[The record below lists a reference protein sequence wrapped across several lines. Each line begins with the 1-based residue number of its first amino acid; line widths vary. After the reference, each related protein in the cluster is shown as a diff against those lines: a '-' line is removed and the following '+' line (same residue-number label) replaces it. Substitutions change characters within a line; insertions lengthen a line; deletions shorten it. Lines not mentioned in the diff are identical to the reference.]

1 MSGDRN
7 AREVLQLHGKFNWSS
22 SKGKLITA
30 GLLLIILMLFI
41 SAGSADSSTDL
52 NKSNI
57 TTVNPDPSLTVTP
70 LPTTQILYTT
80 IIPTIQTQITTT
92 VPTTPTQNPTTI
104 PTTLTQDFA
113 TATTT
118 PILRAGS
125 AVNDQFNI
133 RAGKRVSQA
142 ERDAAADR
150 FKAIYKPTPTTTRV
164 IDTIAMDPGGIP
176 HYFGPYAN
184 YANSPMPKGNITSI
198 TLVSGGSGYSANTT
212 AAISDVYA
220 TGSGAT
226 ANITV
231 TAGVVTG
238 ITIQNPGTGYTAPI
252 VTITDPDATGTGA
265 VATASLGGTLTGG
278 IRKFVDTLPGLNVA
292 GANNL
297 GNYIPIAIPD
307 TTSYPPGGIG
317 YTSAPGVTISDST
330 GSGANATATV
340 AGGIVTGVTVISPGS
355 GYSANPVV
363 SFSGGGATTNAIGK
377 ATVVGGTITG
387 ISLVGCDY
395 YVIELGEFNQTM
407 HSDLSSTTFRGYRQ
421 VNTVDPTVSRFHY
434 MGPLII
440 SNTNRPV
447 RIKFINSL
455 PTGAGGNLFIPV
467 DKTVMG
473 AGMGPQKMNA
483 SPPYYTE
490 NRAVIHLHGG
500 ATPWISDGTPFQ
512 WITPAGE
519 NTPYPKGVSVY
530 NVPDMPDPGNGA
542 VTLFYT
548 NQQSARLMFYHDHA
562 IGLTR
567 LNVYA
572 GEAGGY
578 LLTDE
583 TEQDMIA
590 GTDVTGINPTLA
602 KVLPDIG
609 LPLIIQ
615 DKSFVDASTIAMQD
629 PTWNWGTGT
638 LNPDGTRQPRT
649 GDLWYPHVYMPA
661 QNPAD
666 LTGVNAFGRWH
677 YGPWFWPPT
686 AIPFGPVANPYYTG
700 GEGTAAPWE
709 PPMMPGVSNP
719 SMTMEAYMDTPI
731 VNGAAY
737 PNLTVEP
744 RAYRFRILNAGNDR
758 FVNLQLYVANSTL
771 TTADGRTNT
780 EVDMVPAI
788 ATPGFPAGWP
798 SDGREGGV
806 PDPAKIGPS
815 FIQIGTE
822 GGFLP
827 APVVVPNQPVTWVS
841 DPTRFDFGNVDK
853 HALLIG
859 AAERVD
865 VIVDFSQYAGKT
877 LILYNDAP
885 AAFPAGITTYDYYT
899 GDPDLTDT
907 GGAPTTQ
914 PGYGPNTRTIMQI
927 KVGPSVGAS
936 PYNFAALQGV
946 FAKTA
951 SKRGVFE
958 VSQDPV
964 IIPQASYNSAYNKV
978 FLTDTYVRIFDSFKN
993 FTTVSGAKV
1002 NVTFQPK
1009 ALHDEMGAAFDQYG
1023 RMSGILGLEN
1033 VVTTGRVQNFI
1044 LYNYASPPVDLIRDS
1059 MTPMSE
1065 PAPGDGTQIWKITHN
1080 GVDTHPLH
1088 WHLFNVQVINRVTWD
1103 GRILAPDATELGWKE
1118 TVRTSPLE
1126 DTIVAM
1132 RPVAP
1137 TLPFEVPNSIHMIDP
1152 TMPEGAVLD
1161 GPALNGIVD
1170 PKSQPVTVLNH
1181 LVNYGWEYVWH
1192 CHILSHEEMDMM
1204 HSMLFAVAPKP
1215 PVSLTAINVSLNRT
1229 YKVNLSWTDN
1239 SLSETSFYLLRSTT
1253 MTGPWTTIASIPSTT
1268 GPQKGARIINYTD
1281 STGTSGTKYNYVVL
1295 ASNLVGDNATYAAP
1309 SVGFPR
1315 MEVNS
1320 TPSNVANV
1328 TAILPVANFTATPRS
1343 GTMPLTV
1350 KFTDSSTNTPT
1361 SWIWSF
1367 GDGSSVN
1374 ATMQN
1379 PVHTYVIAGNYT
1391 VSLTTTNSGG
1401 SSSFTRT
1408 NYITVTVPAPV
1419 ANFTATPRNGT
1430 MPLTVT
1436 FTDNST
1442 NTPTSWIWSF
1452 GDGSTVN
1459 STQQNPVHTYANA
1472 GIYTVSLNATNAG
1485 GSNTKTVANYI
1496 TVTVPVPV
1504 ANFTATP
1511 RIGTAPLT
1519 VTFTDNST
1527 NTPTSWN
1534 WSFGDSSLVNATQRN
1549 PVHTYASAGNYTVSL
1564 TATNAG
1570 GSNTTTVANYI
1581 TVNVTAPV
1589 ANFVG
1594 TPTSGSLPLTVTFT
1608 DSSTNTPT
1616 SWFWVFGDGVTS
1628 TLQNPTHTYAS
1639 TGTYTVSLNATNAA
1653 GSNTFTRTNYI
1664 TVSSVTPVANFVG
1677 TPTSGSVPLTVTF
1690 TDSSTNIPTSWL
1702 WVFGDGVTSTLQNP
1716 THTYAS
1722 AGTYT
1727 VSLTAT
1733 NAAGSNTITRTSYIT
1748 VSSVIP
1754 VANFVGTPL
1763 SGAAPLTVIFT
1774 DSSTNTPTSWFWVF
1788 GDGATSTLQNP
1799 THTYA
1804 SAGTYNVAHTA
1815 TNSAGSNTRTRLNY
1829 ITVSSVIPVA
1839 NFVGTPTSGGAPL
1852 TVTFTDSSTNTPTSW
1867 LWVFGDG
1874 VTSTLQNPTHTYVS
1888 AGTYTVSL
1896 TATNAAGSN
1905 SITRTS
1911 YITVSSVIPV
1921 ANFVG
1926 TPLSGAAPLTVTFT
1940 DNSTNTPTSW
1950 SWSFGDGSSV
1960 NATQR
1965 NPVHTYAIAGTYT
1978 VSLTATNAAGSNTKT
1993 VANYITV
2000 NAAPAGDNVGV
2011 WRSSTTTFNLR
2022 NSAGATTTTVFG
2034 SPTDT
2039 PVIGDWD
2046 KNGLSEPG
2054 VWRSSTTAF
2063 YLRNSNGTITT
2074 IVYGSPTDTPVI
2086 GDWDKNGVSDVG
2098 VWRSSTTAF
2107 YLRNGNGTTTTI
2119 VYGSPTDKPVIG
2131 DWNGDGI
2138 SDVGVWRSSTT
2149 AFYLRNSAGATT
2161 TTVYGLSTDTP
2172 IIGDWNGDLIS
2183 EVGAWRNSAGS
2194 VFYRNGATSIAYGL
2208 PTDRPIIGKWV

>member
-709 PPMMPGVSNP
+709 PPMMPGVANP

-936 PYNFAALQGV
+936 PYNFAALQAV

-1361 SWIWSF
+1361 SIWSF

-1570 GSNTTTVANYI
+1570 GSNTKTVANYI

-1594 TPTSGSLPLTVTFT
+1594 TPTSGSLPLTVT
-1608 DSSTNTPT
+1608 
-1616 SWFWVFGDGVTS
+1616 
-1628 TLQNPTHTYAS
+1628 
-1639 TGTYTVSLNATNAA
+1639 
-1653 GSNTFTRTNYI
+1653 
-1664 TVSSVTPVANFVG
+1664 
-1677 TPTSGSVPLTVTF
+1677 
-1690 TDSSTNIPTSWL
+1690 
-1702 WVFGDGVTSTLQNP
+1702 
-1716 THTYAS
+1716 
-1722 AGTYT
+1722 
-1727 VSLTAT
+1727 
-1733 NAAGSNTITRTSYIT
+1733 
-1748 VSSVIP
+1748 
-1754 VANFVGTPL
+1754 
-1763 SGAAPLTVIFT
+1763 FT

-2063 YLRNSNGTITT
+2063 YLRN
-2074 IVYGSPTDTPVI
+2074 
-2086 GDWDKNGVSDVG
+2086 
-2098 VWRSSTTAF
+2098 
-2107 YLRNGNGTTTTI
+2107 GNGTTTTI

>member
-1 MSGDRN
+1 M
-7 AREVLQLHGKFNWSS
+7 LQSQENCTRSS
-22 SKGKLITA
+22 LKGKLITT
-30 GLLLIILMLFI
+30 GLMVIILILFI
-41 SAGSADSSTDL
+41 GAVSAESSTDY

-57 TTVNPDPSLTVTP
+57 IKSIPDSTLATTP
-70 LPTTQILYTT
+70 LPTTPILYTT
-80 IIPTIQTQITTT
+80 TIPKI
-92 VPTTPTQNPTTI
+92 PPQNPTTI
-104 PTTLTQDFA
+104 PTTLTKNVA

-118 PILRAGS
+118 PIIRAGS
-125 AVNDQFNI
+125 SVNDQFNI
-133 RAGKRVSQA
+133 RAGARVPQA
-142 ERDAAADR
+142 EKEAAAER
-150 FKAIYKPTPTTTRV
+150 FKAIYKTSTTKTGV
-164 IDTIAMDPGGIP
+164 LNKVGMDPGGIP
-176 HYFGPYAN
+176 HYFGPFAN
-184 YANSPMPKGNITSI
+184 YANSPMPKGSIAII
-198 TLVSGGSGYSANTT
+198 TLADGGSGYSANTIAT
-212 AAISDVYA
+212 ISDVYA

-226 ANITV
+226 ANVTV
-231 TAGVVTG
+231 TTGIITG

-252 VTITDPDATGTGA
+252 VTITDPTATGTGA
-265 VATASLGGTLTGG
+265 VAAASLGGPLTGG
-278 IRKFVDTLPGLNVA
+278 IRKFVDTLPGLNAV

-317 YTSAPGVTISDST
+317 YTSAPGVTISDPT
-330 GSGANATATV
+330 GTGATATATV
-340 AGGIVTGVTVISPGS
+340 AGGIVTGVTINSPGS

-377 ATVVGGTITG
+377 VTVIGGAITG

-395 YVIELGEFNQTM
+395 YVIELGEFTQTM
-407 HSDLSSTTFRGYRQ
+407 HSDLPSTKFRGYRQ
-421 VNTVDPTVSRFHY
+421 VNTADPTVASFHY

-473 AGMGPQKMNA
+473 AGMGPLKMNA

-530 NVPDMPDPGNGA
+530 NVPDMPDPGDGS

-578 LLTDE
+578 LLKDE

-638 LNPDGTRQPRT
+638 LNPDGTRQPKT

-798 SDGREGGV
+798 TDGREGGV
-806 PDPAKIGPS
+806 PNPAKIGPS

-827 APVVVPNQPVTWVS
+827 APVVVPNQPVTWIS

-853 HALLIG
+853 HTLLIG
-859 AAERVD
+859 AAERAD

-899 GDPDLTDT
+899 GAPDLTDT

-914 PGYGPNTRTIMQI
+914 SGYGPNTRTIMQI

-936 PYNFAALQGV
+936 PYNLAALQAV

-958 VSQDPV
+958 VSQDPI

-978 FLTDTYVRIFDSFKN
+978 FPTDTYVRIFESFKN

-1161 GPALNGIVD
+1161 GPALNGMVD
-1170 PKSQPVTVLNH
+1170 PQSQPVTVLNH
-1181 LVNYGWEYVWH
+1181 MVNYGWEYVWH

-1215 PVSLTAINVSLNRT
+1215 PVSLTAVDVGRNRT
-1229 YKVNLSWTDN
+1229 YKVNLSWTDD
-1239 SLSETSFYLLRSTT
+1239 SLSETSFYVLRSTT
-1253 MTGPWTTIASIPSTT
+1253 MTGPWTTIGSRPSIT
-1268 GPQKGARIINYTD
+1268 GPQKGARITNYSDT
-1281 STGTSGTKYNYVVL
+1281 TGTYGTIYNYVVVS
-1295 ASNLVGDNATYAAP
+1295 SNLIGDNATYAAP
-1309 SVGFPR
+1309 SAGFPR
-1315 MEVNS
+1315 MQINS
-1320 TPSNVANV
+1320 SHSNVANASPIRPIV
-1328 TAILPVANFTATPRS
+1328 YFTATPLN
-1343 GTMPLTV
+1343 GTAPLTV
-1350 KFTDSSTNTPT
+1350 RFTDSSTNTPLT
-1361 SWIWSF
+1361 WNWNF
-1367 GDGSSVN
+1367 GDGSLVN

-1379 PVHTYVIAGNYT
+1379 PVHTY
-1391 VSLTTTNSGG
+1391 
-1401 SSSFTRT
+1401 SS
-1408 NYITVTVPAPV
+1408 N
-1419 ANFTATPRNGT
+1419 
-1430 MPLTVT
+1430 
-1436 FTDNST
+1436 
-1442 NTPTSWIWSF
+1442 
-1452 GDGSTVN
+1452 
-1459 STQQNPVHTYANA
+1459 
-1472 GIYTVSLNATNAG
+1472 
-1485 GSNTKTVANYI
+1485 
-1496 TVTVPVPV
+1496 
-1504 ANFTATP
+1504 
-1511 RIGTAPLT
+1511 
-1519 VTFTDNST
+1519 
-1527 NTPTSWN
+1527 
-1534 WSFGDSSLVNATQRN
+1534 
-1549 PVHTYASAGNYTVSL
+1549 
-1564 TATNAG
+1564 
-1570 GSNTTTVANYI
+1570 
-1581 TVNVTAPV
+1581 
-1589 ANFVG
+1589 
-1594 TPTSGSLPLTVTFT
+1594 
-1608 DSSTNTPT
+1608 
-1616 SWFWVFGDGVTS
+1616 
-1628 TLQNPTHTYAS
+1628 
-1639 TGTYTVSLNATNAA
+1639 
-1653 GSNTFTRTNYI
+1653 
-1664 TVSSVTPVANFVG
+1664 
-1677 TPTSGSVPLTVTF
+1677 
-1690 TDSSTNIPTSWL
+1690 
-1702 WVFGDGVTSTLQNP
+1702 
-1716 THTYAS
+1716 
-1722 AGTYT
+1722 GTYT

-1733 NAAGSNTITRTSYIT
+1733 NLAGSNISTRTNYITVTAPIITPTVGLFRSQTFYLAGSNTNGGL
-1748 VSSVIP
+1748 P
-1754 VANFVGTPL
+1754 VNTFNFGQNTDKPI
-1763 SGAAPLTVIFT
+1763 SGKWTGAAIDTI
-1774 DSSTNTPTSWFWVF
+1774 
-1788 GDGATSTLQNP
+1788 
-1799 THTYA
+1799 
-1804 SAGTYNVAHTA
+1804 GTF
-1815 TNSAGSNTRTRLNY
+1815 R
-1829 ITVSSVIPVA
+1829 
-1839 NFVGTPTSGGAPL
+1839 SG
-1852 TVTFTDSSTNTPTSW
+1852 
-1867 LWVFGDG
+1867 
-1874 VTSTLQNPTHTYVS
+1874 
-1888 AGTYTVSL
+1888 
-1896 TATNAAGSN
+1896 
-1905 SITRTS
+1905 R
-1911 YITVSSVIPV
+1911 
-1921 ANFVG
+1921 
-1926 TPLSGAAPLTVTFT
+1926 
-1940 DNSTNTPTSW
+1940 
-1950 SWSFGDGSSV
+1950 
-1960 NATQR
+1960 
-1965 NPVHTYAIAGTYT
+1965 
-1978 VSLTATNAAGSNTKT
+1978 
-1993 VANYITV
+1993 
-2000 NAAPAGDNVGV
+2000 
-2011 WRSSTTTFNLR
+2011 
-2022 NSAGATTTTVFG
+2022 
-2034 SPTDT
+2034 
-2039 PVIGDWD
+2039 
-2046 KNGLSEPG
+2046 
-2054 VWRSSTTAF
+2054 F
-2063 YLRNSNGTITT
+2063 YLRNSNTGGNADTTFTFGQTGDSPIAGHWTGTRNDTVGIFRNGLFSLASSNVAGGGTPTNFLFGQANDVPIT
-2074 IVYGSPTDTPVI
+2074 
-2086 GDWDKNGVSDVG
+2086 GDWTGNGVTRVG
-2098 VWRSSTTAF
+2098 IF
-2107 YLRNGNGTTTTI
+2107 RNGLFSLASSNVAGGGT
-2119 VYGSPTDKPVIG
+2119 PTNFLFGQANDVPITG
-2131 DWNGDGI
+2131 DWNVDGKTE
-2138 SDVGVWRSSTT
+2138 VGIFRKGTV
-2149 AFYLRNSAGATT
+2149 YLASNNSAGGG
-2161 TTVYGLSTDTP
+2161 TVNTFNFGQNNDLP
-2172 IIGDWNGDLIS
+2172 IG
-2183 EVGAWRNSAGS
+2183 
-2194 VFYRNGATSIAYGL
+2194 
-2208 PTDRPIIGKWV
+2208 GKWRL